1 MCSSDLAARP
11 LLGESMP
18 TYEYKCNH
26 CGVGFE
32 RFQSIKAQPVK
43 DCPECEEK
51 GTVSRLISGG
61 AGFIFRGDGFYITEN
76 RSDSYKAGKKADGK
90 PSESAK
96 SDSASSDSSSS
107 DSSAKSDTSSKSDAS
122 SSSAS
127 AD

>member
-1 MCSSDLAARP
+1 
-11 LLGESMP
+11 MP

-61 AGFIFRGDGFYITEN
+61 AGLIFRGDGFYITDY
-76 RSDSYKAGKKADGK
+76 RSDSYKASAKADSK
-90 PSESAK
+90 PTGDAK
-96 SDSASSDSSSS
+96 SEGDS
-107 DSSAKSDTSSKSDAS
+107 KSDTSSASSTKSES

-127 AD
+127 SPASSD

>member
-1 MCSSDLAARP
+1 
-11 LLGESMP
+11 MP

-76 RSDSYKAGKKADGK
+76 RSDSYKASKKADGK
-90 PSESAK
+90 PSDSAK
-96 SDSASSDSSSS
+96 SDSSSGAKSDSSSGAKS
-107 DSSAKSDTSSKSDAS
+107 ASSSKSDTSSKSRT
-122 SSSAS
+122 SSSAAS

>member
-1 MCSSDLAARP
+1 
-11 LLGESMP
+11 MP

-61 AGFIFRGDGFYITEN
+61 AGLIFRGDGFYITDH
-76 RSDSYKAGKKADGK
+76 RSDSYKAGAKADSK
-90 PSESAK
+90 PSGDSKSDSSSKSDTPSSSK
-96 SDSASSDSSSS
+96 SDSASS
-107 DSSAKSDTSSKSDAS
+107 T
-122 SSSAS
+122 SSSAGS
-127 AD
+127 D

>member
-1 MCSSDLAARP
+1 
-11 LLGESMP
+11 MP

-32 RFQSIKAQPVK
+32 RFHSIKAQPVK

-61 AGFIFRGDGFYITEN
+61 AGLIFRGDGFYITEN
-76 RSDSYKAGKKADGK
+76 RSDSYKASQKADTKCSDGSK
-90 PSESAK
+90 SESSSK
-96 SDSASSDSSSS
+96 SDGAS
-107 DSSAKSDTSSKSDAS
+107 KSDTSSKSESPSTS
-122 SSSAS
+122 SAAS

>member
-1 MCSSDLAARP
+1 
-11 LLGESMP
+11 MP

-61 AGFIFRGDGFYITEN
+61 AGLIFRGDGFYITEN
-76 RSDSYKAGKKADGK
+76 RSDSYKAGAKADSK
-90 PSESAK
+90 PGG
-96 SDSASSDSSSS
+96 DSKS
-107 DSSAKSDTSSKSDAS
+107 DSSAKSDTASSSKSDS

-127 AD
+127 AAAGSD

>member
-1 MCSSDLAARP
+1 
-11 LLGESMP
+11 MP

-32 RFQSIKAQPVK
+32 RFQSITAQPVK

-76 RSDSYKAGKKADGK
+76 RSDSYKAGQKADTKSSDG
-90 PSESAK
+90 SGSDSAK
-96 SDSASSDSSSS
+96 SDSSTPDAATKSEGGST
-107 DSSAKSDTSSKSDAS
+107 SDTPSKSDAG
-122 SSSAS
+122 SSSAAAS